1 MKKLRKDNTD
11 DDELMMQELRKQ
23 FGDST
28 AQGVQKNEKATVMTQ
43 ADWEREF
50 DLRLKFELID
60 LPEGFYEEEMLFEE
74 PEKLMDVFTHL
85 EELNLSSISKTQE
98 IEQQLETMK

>member
-1 MKKLRKDNTD
+1 MKKIRKDNTD

-28 AQGVQKNEKATVMTQ
+28 AQKNDKATVMTQ

-60 LPEGFYEEEMLFEE
+60 LPEGFYEEEMLFDE

-85 EELNLSSISKTQE
+85 EEQNLSSISKTQE
-98 IEQQLETMK
+98 IEQQLEIMK